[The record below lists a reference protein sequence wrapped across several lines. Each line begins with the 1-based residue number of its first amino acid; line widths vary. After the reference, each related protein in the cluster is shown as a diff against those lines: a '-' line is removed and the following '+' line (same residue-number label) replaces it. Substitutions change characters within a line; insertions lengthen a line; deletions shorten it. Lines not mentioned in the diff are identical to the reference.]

1 MMGVF
6 SEIDEFKAAQ
16 TALRQSEEMLR
27 EVLMHTAFAVY
38 KRNLLTNHYEYVSPA
53 FFEITGYDAG
63 EVRGLPLEN
72 LLAMIHE
79 DDVGG
84 VVQAIEQQIQ
94 ATGNVCD
101 CLLEYRFRHKN
112 GTYRWIQ
119 DQFRVLR
126 SEQGHPL
133 SLIGSVSDIS
143 LRKATEQVIR
153 QTEKKFHDLFM
164 QLPLPLSIVNSQSE
178 IVFLNA
184 LFLHTFGYSPAEIP
198 TLEAWRARAYP
209 DPVRRQHAEE
219 AWIVALQQFQEP
231 GQQMQ
236 PVELLVTCK
245 NGILRNVLVSG
256 SLLDNNIL
264 LTYTDITELRRSEK
278 LLHSAHARSQKND
291 LLNQWVQTSEPTAQM
306 VCASQKLLGNR
317 LDAPYVLCLVK
328 ATDTSSLSQ
337 EAWAH
342 ALGEKNLRLD
352 EAVDW
357 LEDEDRLAWQ
367 SKEGIGLILF
377 GTKNDSKGG
386 EERIESL
393 QRRVAEFTTMHPELL
408 FCIGIAETAQGVAQ
422 LRAAYRQ
429 AKIAV
434 QTGPKRFP
442 QLTVYR
448 YRELGYFQILPCFA
462 AEADSAEQ
470 PEVDAYIDRHLGA
483 LIRFDSKKNSR
494 LRKTLEMILES
505 DDLKNAAEKLFMHYQ
520 TVMYRKRQIEEVLG
534 VSLDNPE
541 SRLTLQIAVKLLK
554 LNRKNDD

>member
-1 MMGVF
+1 MTNESELSQLLRGAGEGIWDWFVVDERVYYSDVWKKRIVTWDGEELVRVSEWQELIHPEDFAGVMSQIDLCRQGKQDNFSLEYRLRLQDRSYHWIHDRGRIVRRDEQGAPCCMMGVF

-209 DPVRRQHAEE
+209 DPVRRQHAE
-219 AWIVALQQFQEP
+219 
-231 GQQMQ
+231 
-236 PVELLVTCK
+236 
-245 NGILRNVLVSG
+245 
-256 SLLDNNIL
+256 
-264 LTYTDITELRRSEK
+264 
-278 LLHSAHARSQKND
+278 
-291 LLNQWVQTSEPTAQM
+291 
-306 VCASQKLLGNR
+306 
-317 LDAPYVLCLVK
+317 
-328 ATDTSSLSQ
+328 
-337 EAWAH
+337 
-342 ALGEKNLRLD
+342 
-352 EAVDW
+352 
-357 LEDEDRLAWQ
+357 
-367 SKEGIGLILF
+367 
-377 GTKNDSKGG
+377 
-386 EERIESL
+386 
-393 QRRVAEFTTMHPELL
+393 
-408 FCIGIAETAQGVAQ
+408 
-422 LRAAYRQ
+422 
-429 AKIAV
+429 
-434 QTGPKRFP
+434 
-442 QLTVYR
+442 
-448 YRELGYFQILPCFA
+448 
-462 AEADSAEQ
+462 
-470 PEVDAYIDRHLGA
+470 
-483 LIRFDSKKNSR
+483 
-494 LRKTLEMILES
+494 
-505 DDLKNAAEKLFMHYQ
+505 
-520 TVMYRKRQIEEVLG
+520 
-534 VSLDNPE
+534 
-541 SRLTLQIAVKLLK
+541 
-554 LNRKNDD
+554 

>member
-1 MMGVF
+1 
-6 SEIDEFKAAQ
+6 
-16 TALRQSEEMLR
+16 
-27 EVLMHTAFAVY
+27 
-38 KRNLLTNHYEYVSPA
+38 
-53 FFEITGYDAG
+53 
-63 EVRGLPLEN
+63 
-72 LLAMIHE
+72 
-79 DDVGG
+79 
-84 VVQAIEQQIQ
+84 
-94 ATGNVCD
+94 
-101 CLLEYRFRHKN
+101 
-112 GTYRWIQ
+112 
-119 DQFRVLR
+119 
-126 SEQGHPL
+126 
-133 SLIGSVSDIS
+133 
-143 LRKATEQVIR
+143 
-153 QTEKKFHDLFM
+153 
-164 QLPLPLSIVNSQSE
+164 
-178 IVFLNA
+178 
-184 LFLHTFGYSPAEIP
+184 
-198 TLEAWRARAYP
+198 
-209 DPVRRQHAEE
+209 
-219 AWIVALQQFQEP
+219 
-231 GQQMQ
+231 MQ

-256 SLLDNNIL
+256 SVLDNNIL

-291 LLNQWVQTSEPTAQM
+291 LLNQWVQTSEPTMQM
-306 VCASQKLLGNR
+306 VCASHKLLGNR

-328 ATDTSSLSQ
+328 ATDTSNLSQ

-342 ALGEKNLRLD
+342 AFGEKNLRLD

-386 EERIESL
+386 EERIEAL
-393 QRRVAEFTTMHPELL
+393 QRRVAQFTTLHPDIL

-429 AKIAV
+429 ARIAV

-494 LRKTLEMILES
+494 LRKTLETILES

-541 SRLTLQIAVKLLK
+541 SRLTLQIAVKLMK
-554 LNRKNDD
+554 LNRKKDD